1 MKSVKTV
8 AASGLRIT
16 LGGSHVEGRSGVI
29 VPLLHVH
36 GRQGK
41 PESPKQPFTTGGQ
54 VNPVVTVTPSV
65 QARPLIQIPRSTSST
80 SGTQL
85 SPHKW

>member
-1 MKSVKTV
+1 MKTV
-8 AASGLRIT
+8 ASGPRIT
-16 LGGSHVEGRSGVI
+16 LGGSHVEGRPGVV

-41 PESPKQPFTTGGQ
+41 PESSEQPFTTGDQ
-54 VNPVVTVTPSV
+54 VNPGVTVPPSL
-65 QARPLIQIPRSTSST
+65 QARPLIQIPGSTSST
-80 SGTQL
+80 NGTQL